1 MWQACGLGSL
11 QVHGGG
17 HLPGA
22 VRVEGRRGQKA
33 LWHWLIFLAASRP
46 SGGGRS
52 QTLLLGRP
60 RSRGLFLLPSK
71 PDLPCP
77 LLLQRVGP
85 GRGPASLSLQAIEAT
100 CVWWSRE
107 GLFAVRAL
115 KLPVVASFR
124 VFAARN
130 AGACSLC
137 AACQPFCET
146 VFGGGVLRL
155 LVRQPLQGARHSL
168 MRLGGGAKPFSAAA
182 RLAVQGAV
190 GPRLQAHCRLALSG

>member
-1 MWQACGLGSL
+1 MSWIFRSPSL
-11 QVHGGG
+11 
-17 HLPGA
+17 LCP
-22 VRVEGRRGQKA
+22 
-33 LWHWLIFLAASRP
+33 W
-46 SGGGRS
+46 
-52 QTLLLGRP
+52 
-60 RSRGLFLLPSK
+60 
-71 PDLPCP
+71 CP

-85 GRGPASLSLQAIEAT
+85 GGGPASLSLQAIEAT

-124 VFAARN
+124 VFAARS
-130 AGACSLC
+130 AVACSLC

-168 MRLGGGAKPFSAAA
+168 MRLGGAKPFSAAA

-190 GPRLQAHCRLALSG
+190 GLRLQARCRLALSG